1 MKNKELI
8 DKINNLK
15 KEKNAIILVHNY
27 QRPEIY
33 EIADA
38 LGDSLGLAKKAV
50 DTDAKIIVFCGV
62 DFMAESAKIL
72 NPDKIVLHPERLSE
86 CPMANMV
93 LVNDV
98 LEMKE
103 KYPSAAV
110 VSYVNSTAD
119 VKAVSDICC
128 TSANAIKIVGSLSEK
143 EIIFVP
149 DKNLGIYVQSQ
160 LPDKKIITLDGHCY
174 VHDKILVEDI
184 RKAKELHPEA
194 KIMVHPECKM
204 EVIKEADAVCST
216 GQMIT
221 YAKESSSKQFIAVTE
236 CGMANMLKREIPDK
250 EFWAVGGTCIQMK
263 KITLEKVYECLL
275 NETNPISVDFSI
287 AEKAKKALNAMLDVS

>member
-1 MKNKELI
+1 MI
-8 DKINNLK
+8 DKINSLK

-27 QRPEIY
+27 QRSEVY

-72 NPDKIVLHPERLSE
+72 NPDKKVLHPEKLSE

-93 LVNDV
+93 IVDQV
-98 LEMKE
+98 MEMKK
-103 KYPSAAV
+103 KYPEAAV

-128 TSANAIKIVGSLSEK
+128 TSANAVKVVSSLSHK

-149 DKNLGIYVQSQ
+149 DKNLGNYVQSQ

-174 VHDKILVEDI
+174 VHDKVLVGDVK
-184 RKAKELHPEA
+184 RAKELHPQA
-194 KIMVHPECKM
+194 KVMVHPECKM
-204 EVIKEADAVCST
+204 DVIKEADAVCST

-221 YAKESSSKQFIAVTE
+221 YVKGSSDKEFIAVTE
-236 CGMANMLKREIPDK
+236 CGMANMLKREFPDK
-250 EFWAVGGTCIQMK
+250 EFYAVGGTCIQMK
-263 KITLEKVYECLL
+263 KITLEKIYDCLL
-275 NETNPISVDFSI
+275 NEKNPISVDPSI
-287 AEKAKKALNAMLDVS
+287 AEKAKKALNAMLEVS